1 MKWPAQSNLNTDKNK
16 QIIESL
22 KYVRNRQSI
31 TDRSISNTTDGIEY
45 NQTSYGQLNQSIN
58 HQTDSS

>member
-1 MKWPAQSNLNTDKNK
+1 MCETDNQS
-16 QIIESL
+16 QID
-22 KYVRNRQSI
+22 QSAI
-31 TDRSISNTTDGIEY
+31 NTTDCIEY

>member
-31 TDRSISNTTDGIEY
+31 TDRSISNTTDCIEY